1 MSKTIIYLVLL
12 GLKTIEFNIN
22 CMKIQKIQKIQNQNI
37 IQKNWK
43 KFEKCTN
50 IFCVQLCECHTANT
64 THTHTPLTHIKSEN
78 YDYELC
84 QHRTVIRKIIPH
96 NTQYLFDFIFTQDTD
111 LYYYYCFYISL
122 HQYTT
127 HLPSMNTHYFLIW
140 IQKYIHFFMYNKFN
154 SIINPNPK

>member
-1 MSKTIIYLVLL
+1 MYENSKNSKNSKPKYNPKK
-12 GLKTIEFNIN
+12 LK
-22 CMKIQKIQKIQNQNI
+22 KI
-37 IQKNWK
+37 WK
-43 KFEKCTN
+43 MHKY
-50 IFCVQLCECHTANT
+50 ILCSTLRVSHCQHN